1 MFKIGQK
8 VVCVEPSVT
17 LIKNEIYTITW
28 VGKCTRSGAL
38 GVRVKEA
45 QPRPQFLNFH
55 YWRFREIDTDWVD
68 EVLEKVVEKIE
79 QTELIDTL

>member
-8 VVCVEPSVT
+8 VVCVEPSPT
-17 LIKNEIYTITW
+17 LVKNEIYTITW
-28 VGKCTRSGAL
+28 VGECRVTGAL

-45 QPRPQFLNFH
+45 EPRPQFLNFN
-55 YWRFREIDTDWVD
+55 YWRFREIDVDWVD
-68 EVLEKVVEKIE
+68 EVLEKVVESIE